1 MSPTSSTPGRHRR
14 HPFETRVDVLVD
26 AARSA
31 ERLGFS
37 AVSLEAAMSLAT
49 PVVLAQLG
57 PVELSTAVLAIW
69 SARPVA
75 HHRGLVGQLGPPLL
89 GGGRI
94 AMP

>member
-1 MSPTSSTPGRHRR
+1 MPHDQQSGWASRPYRMRR
-14 HPFETRVDVLVD
+14 PCPWQHQSFWRSLVI
-26 AARSA
+26 
-31 ERLGFS
+31 E
-37 AVSLEAAMSLAT
+37 
-49 PVVLAQLG
+49 

-89 GGGRI
+89 DGGRI